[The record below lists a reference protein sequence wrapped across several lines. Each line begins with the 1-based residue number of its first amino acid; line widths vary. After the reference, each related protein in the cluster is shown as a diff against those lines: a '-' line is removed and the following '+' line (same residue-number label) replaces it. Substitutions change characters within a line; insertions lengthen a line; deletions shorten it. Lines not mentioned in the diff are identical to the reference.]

1 MLEYAFL
8 FQLAI
13 FEIIQPPE
21 WSVNSE
27 FIGLVTSIGGRL

>member
-21 WSVNSE
+21 WSVIQN
-27 FIGLVTSIGGRL
+27 LLGR